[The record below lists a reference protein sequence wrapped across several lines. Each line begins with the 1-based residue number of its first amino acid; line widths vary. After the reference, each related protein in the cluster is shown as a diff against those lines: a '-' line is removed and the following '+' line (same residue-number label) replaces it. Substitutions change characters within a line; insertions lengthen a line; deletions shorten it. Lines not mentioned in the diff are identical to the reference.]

1 MIGRKPKSELE
12 GKRDLLYKKLKDLD
26 TSRNKLE
33 SDIEKTV
40 DKISREDRRLT
51 QPKMY
56 YDLLDEYVTVEE
68 FIEYE
73 SFFTKSIPVIPS
85 TDLTLIC

>member
-1 MIGRKPKSELE
+1 MLGRKIKTELE

-26 TSRNKLE
+26 TSRNRLE
-33 SDIEKTV
+33 SDIEETV
-40 DKISREDRRLT
+40 DKIAREERKTL

-73 SFFTKSIPVIPS
+73 AFFNQRIPDLS
-85 TDLTLIC
+85 TDLTSIC